1 MIHLA
6 AASTAPGI
14 NFDAGDWVLIAT
26 AALTALLGFA
36 QNRRIKAAEK
46 RAADA
51 EERKVEL
58 SAQEL
63 GFESTMRLT
72 EYIDKRADLRVAERM
87 QPVLDAQKRSEE
99 REARRTGAISRML
112 RSIAEQLPAGFRL
125 HLDPADVR
133 ELQDTIPPQW
143 L

>member
-1 MIHLA
+1 M
-6 AASTAPGI
+6 TPGEY
-14 NFDAGDWVLIAT
+14 VLIITGAFT
-26 AALTALLGFA
+26 LVLGLV
-36 QNRRIKAAEK
+36 QNRRIKAAEQ

-58 SAQEL
+58 TAQEL
-63 GFESTMRLT
+63 GLDGAMKLYEI
-72 EYIDKRADLRVAERM
+72 IDKRAATLVEAKLAPYIER
-87 QPVLDAQKRSEE
+87 QQKSDE

-133 ELQDTIPPQW
+133 ELEDTIPPQW
-143 L
+143 LYPKENTP